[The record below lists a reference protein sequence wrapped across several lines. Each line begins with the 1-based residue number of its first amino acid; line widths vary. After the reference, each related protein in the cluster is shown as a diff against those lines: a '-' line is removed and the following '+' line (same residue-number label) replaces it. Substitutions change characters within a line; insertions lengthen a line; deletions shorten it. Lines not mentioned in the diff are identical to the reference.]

1 MVVVVVWVSP
11 RIHGWTRP
19 DQKKYRTKKRRKFC
33 LFIIKG
39 IDM

>member
-19 DQKKYRTKKRRKFC
+19 DQKKIPDQKTTEILSLYY
-33 LFIIKG
+33 
-39 IDM
+39 